1 VPSTILPWN
10 EKGGADSGV
19 GDLVHATQP
28 ILHTAGTG
36 QVNMTL
42 PQQLAAA
49 TARRESFS
57 DLD

>member
-1 VPSTILPWN
+1 VTSTILPWT
-10 EKGGADSGV
+10 EKGGADGGV

-28 ILHTAGTG
+28 NPHTAGTG

-49 TARRESFS
+49 AARRESFS